1 MDETDRSII
10 SFFMLHPEATIVEL
24 ADSLEIA
31 RATAQRRVLR
41 LKEEELLKRAFSI
54 APKALGYTL
63 RYRIDVTINT
73 RAATAKSFK
82 GIAAQIPEAV
92 NKDQKLAERVFIE
105 DILLLMGSSSDLAVV
120 LRAKSYQS
128 VLEYVTESLRR
139 MPGVNSTLIV
149 QEAWSLREVGA

>member
-82 GIAAQIPEAV
+82 GIAAQIAEAV